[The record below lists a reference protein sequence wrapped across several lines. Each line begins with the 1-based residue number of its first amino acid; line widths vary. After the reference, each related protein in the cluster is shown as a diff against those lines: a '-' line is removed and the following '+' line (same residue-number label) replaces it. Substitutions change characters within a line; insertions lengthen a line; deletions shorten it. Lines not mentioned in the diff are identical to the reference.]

1 VWENETVVSIAAAF
15 VRLGK
20 TAVNSKQYFLAI
32 GLALTLAGCAGSAAG
47 VAPGTTAIN
56 GGAVPQLRNVTR
68 SADSTLPTLYVLNGH
83 VKTSGWVSA
92 YSDAGATFVRKFG
105 SIGGSGAE
113 TANMAADASGH
124 LYLYSGNPLG
134 QVMVYENYGAAILQ
148 TLQRQKQ
155 IYTSLTLDRFGNLFA
170 MATNKRT
177 FSGPLDEFV
186 SSGNGSLKEKPL
198 VRRDAQPFYNR
209 IATDTLGD
217 VAAVGGLNGFKAYTK
232 KEKTPFWTLNAS
244 DTTYREIAFDSS
256 NNLYVAEAVDNSTE
270 EPIAVYARGASSPM
284 YSIQNGVYFPL
295 MLALDGSRNLYALD
309 YCPTNCGSNPSE
321 EITVYAPGAT
331 SPNRVLLP
339 SSASFFSDF
348 AVSSSGYVAAVEYQN
363 SSIDGSVVV
372 YRPGATDPT
381 TMISTGLQDPLQVA
395 FGN

>member
-1 VWENETVVSIAAAF
+1 
-15 VRLGK
+15 
-20 TAVNSKQYFLAI
+20 
-32 GLALTLAGCAGSAAG
+32 
-47 VAPGTTAIN
+47 
-56 GGAVPQLRNVTR
+56 
-68 SADSTLPTLYVLNGH
+68 
-83 VKTSGWVSA
+83 
-92 YSDAGATFVRKFG
+92 
-105 SIGGSGAE
+105 
-113 TANMAADASGH
+113 
-124 LYLYSGNPLG
+124 
-134 QVMVYENYGAAILQ
+134 
-148 TLQRQKQ
+148 
-155 IYTSLTLDRFGNLFA
+155 

-232 KEKTPFWTLNAS
+232 KDKTPFWTLNAS

-284 YSIQNGVYFPL
+284 YSIENGVYFPL
-295 MLALDGSRNLYALD
+295 MLALDGSGNLYALD

-321 EITVYAPGAT
+321 EIAAYAPGAT

-339 SSASFFSDF
+339 ASGSFFSDF
-348 AVSSSGYVAAVEYQN
+348 AASSSGYVAAVEYQN

-372 YRPGATDPT
+372 YGPGATDPT
-381 TMISTGLQDPLQVA
+381 TTISTGLQDPLQVA